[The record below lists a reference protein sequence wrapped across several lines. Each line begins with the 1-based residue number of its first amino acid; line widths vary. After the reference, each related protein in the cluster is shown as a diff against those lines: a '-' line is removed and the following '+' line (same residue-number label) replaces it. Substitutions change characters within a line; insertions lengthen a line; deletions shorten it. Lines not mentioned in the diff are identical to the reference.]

1 MRDKLCRLYL
11 LLRTLKDDE
20 RGQDLIEYGLLAA
33 LVAFG
38 AVVGME
44 DLANGIN
51 AAFNT
56 ISKKLNNALL

>member
-1 MRDKLCRLYL
+1 MKDTLRRLHL
-11 LLRTLKDDE
+11 LLRALKDDE

-38 AVVGME
+38 AVFGME

-56 ISKKLNNALL
+56 ISSKLNSALV

>member
-1 MRDKLCRLYL
+1 MKDTLRRLYV
-11 LLRTLKDDE
+11 LLRSLKDDE

-38 AVVGME
+38 CVVGME

-56 ISKKLNNALL
+56 ISSKLNSALV